1 MKITKDGEAADKVV
15 FTNTYEADPT
25 KVDFNAKKTLVG
37 RTLKEGEFEFVLEI
51 DGKVVETVKNTA
63 AGDIT
68 FATIEFDEEGT
79 HTFKMYEVKGSLEGV
94 TYDKNV
100 YEGTIVI
107 TDNGEGKLEAE
118 VQGNT
123 DIRFIN
129 NYEQTPPPP
138 PITGEGNGLMIWLM
152 IMAVALTGVA
162 GLVVFARRRRKD

>member
-1 MKITKDGEAADKVV
+1 
-15 FTNTYEADPT
+15 
-25 KVDFNAKKTLVG
+25 
-37 RTLKEGEFEFVLEI
+37 
-51 DGKVVETVKNTA
+51 
-63 AGDIT
+63 
-68 FATIEFDEEGT
+68 
-79 HTFKMYEVKGSLEGV
+79 MYEVKGSLEGV